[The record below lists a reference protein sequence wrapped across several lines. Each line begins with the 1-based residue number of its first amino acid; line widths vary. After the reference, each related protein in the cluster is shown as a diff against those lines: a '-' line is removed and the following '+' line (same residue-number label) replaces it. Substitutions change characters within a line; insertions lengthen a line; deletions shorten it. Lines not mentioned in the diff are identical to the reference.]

1 MDRALAERRLFGG
14 HFFDTS
20 IVRRNILYLT
30 GIVCGSEFAIKHAAS
45 EGRNLAQWGHRF
57 HPVEMIYDDT
67 FTAEVSRLLIEIA
80 ATLRILDDIAGSHV
94 VAINFPVGNLLGP
107 TGGTPMRLRDC
118 CNKIIHARQLSFELG
133 GGIMTYVDKNGEEVG
148 ECISYALPTIL
159 EMRGEQSG
167 VELIAELDFM
177 AFIKAATM
185 VTYRYDDAIDELY
198 EEPDAERDTTRS
210 IKC

>member
-1 MDRALAERRLFGG
+1 
-14 HFFDTS
+14 
-20 IVRRNILYLT
+20 
-30 GIVCGSEFAIKHAAS
+30 
-45 EGRNLAQWGHRF
+45 
-57 HPVEMIYDDT
+57 
-67 FTAEVSRLLIEIA
+67 
-80 ATLRILDDIAGSHV
+80 
-94 VAINFPVGNLLGP
+94 
-107 TGGTPMRLRDC
+107 
-118 CNKIIHARQLSFELG
+118 
-133 GGIMTYVDKNGEEVG
+133 MTYVDKNGEEVG

-167 VELIAELDFM
+167 VEWIAELDFM